1 MWNKLW
7 WLNSF
12 YWFLCEE
19 SSYLDPKGFCYS
31 YASSCCVCKGGTFFH
46 DWSLEKFKDSYLS
59 FRITLLQSVSYFLS
73 WSPPSSL
80 CTVFDAISF
89 TINNILSVNLSAN
102 VFVFKDFNIY
112 NKDWLTNSCRTDRP
126 GDCYN
131 FVYNLKQPYSGG

>member
-1 MWNKLW
+1 M
-7 WLNSF
+7 
-12 YWFLCEE
+12 
-19 SSYLDPKGFCYS
+19 
-31 YASSCCVCKGGTFFH
+31 
-46 DWSLEKFKDSYLS
+46 
-59 FRITLLQSVSYFLS
+59 SYFLS

-80 CTVFDAISF
+80 CTLFDAISF